1 MNINVRPTGACPTGA
16 GTTRAHPQV
25 PPPSPTHT
33 SHPQVPPTSPTHKSH
48 PQEPPRPSFTNEFIM
63 SSPEIYSDDVF
74 DDVTSDAYKPPMT
87 SNSVASVAGF
97 LHEQAKAQEWTLEQQ
112 RREIAML
119 RQDEIAL
126 KERNNTLNAENKHLR
141 EENKKFRTNEQRSY
155 NNDKSKW
162 LSKSKPAGFG
172 NEKRSADTER
182 FIVKCIVPRIRNYK
196 DAQAVLLYLNT
207 RMATKRNSQAKPST
221 PATPIRLSRDHHYE
235 PSRDYRDQASTSAAS
250 TPATAKKPTKTTK
263 TTKPTKTTK
272 TTKRPREHTPPRKKK
287 QTRLYKSK
295 KKPRA
300 LTPPRC
306 THYQEA
312 QGYSSQDSD
321 TEAQLSDPENIFST
335 VDLVSSSEEY

>member
-1 MNINVRPTGACPTGA
+1 MYAPRALAPRALAPHAPTPK
-16 GTTRAHPQV
+16 
-25 PPPSPTHT
+25 
-33 SHPQVPPTSPTHKSH
+33 SHPQVPPTSPTPKSH
-48 PQEPPRPSFTNEFIM
+48 PQVPPTSPTPQEPPRPSFTNEFIM

-221 PATPIRLSRDHHYE
+221 PATPIRLSRDHPLRAVSRLSR
-235 PSRDYRDQASTSAAS
+235 PSQHVRCQHACHCQEADQDDQDDQADQDDQDDQ
-250 TPATAKKPTKTTK
+250 ATTRAYPTAQEKT
-263 TTKPTKTTK
+263 
-272 TTKRPREHTPPRKKK
+272 
-287 QTRLYKSK
+287 
-295 KKPRA
+295 
-300 LTPPRC
+300 
-306 THYQEA
+306 
-312 QGYSSQDSD
+312 
-321 TEAQLSDPENIFST
+321 N
-335 VDLVSSSEEY
+335 